1 MEMKPKFVTKP
12 AFTVVGLRIRTK
24 PMSPDIP
31 ALWDQFVPRMD
42 EIENPSEPYVSYG
55 VMGNYTADGFDYM
68 AGNPVEDATH
78 LPEGMVSWDVSANT
92 YAVFDATLSNV
103 GQVFNDIYNTWLPSS
118 EYQPVDGFTL
128 ERYGEDFSP
137 DTPNFTVYVPVQ
149 KKK

>member
-1 MEMKPKFVTKP
+1 MEPKIVTKP
-12 AFTVVGLRIRTK
+12 AFTVIGLYIRTK

-31 ALWDQFVPRMD
+31 ALWDRFVPRMG
-42 EIENPSEPYVSYG
+42 EIQNVSEPYTSYG
-55 VMGNYTADGFDYM
+55 VMGNHGADGFDYL
-68 AGNPVEDATH
+68 AGDPAEQTDN
-78 LPEGMVSWDVSANT
+78 LPEGMTLWQIPANT

-103 GQVFNDIYNTWLPSS
+103 GQVFNDIYNKWLPSS

-137 DTPNFTVYVPVQ
+137 DTPNFTVFVPIQ